1 MLIELNNDA
10 VIEALFNV
18 GWLKI
23 CFIREYSTAK
33 EIIKMISFSLN
44 LVTN

>member
-23 CFIREYSTAK
+23 CFIREYSLPK
-33 EIIKMISFSLN
+33 KSLK
-44 LVTN
+44 